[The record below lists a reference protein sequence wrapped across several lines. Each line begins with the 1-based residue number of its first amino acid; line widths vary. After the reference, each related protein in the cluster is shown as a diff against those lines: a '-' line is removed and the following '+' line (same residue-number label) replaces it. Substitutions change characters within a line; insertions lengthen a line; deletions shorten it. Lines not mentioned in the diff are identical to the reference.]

1 MTEGT
6 EEHQGRCS
14 PSPVLL
20 AMAGRWDEQTWLN
33 RHMEIG
39 EHWAYRARPK
49 ELGGAVRQVEI
60 VRVGGPGR
68 SGWLHVRF
76 LEGDAA
82 GLQEWV
88 RPGSLVARGRT
99 SRRSARTT
107 RRSWRWPKSSRHVRG
122 SAEFEAARMIL
133 GFVRPKSKLRLRRRR
148 ADAGI
153 LELSRLDE
161 TAPGLSAWTPRSF
174 AATHGAREPRAA
186 CVWPG
191 GRSLSASPVTWP
203 AVSPTRSFR
212 RWTAGSRPSIRSVP
226 SPPGTPTAVRDDRK
240 LDAEAAV
247 LRTVREWCGQD
258 KAERYD
264 ELVALRAEVIRLGE
278 LVEKAVKALRD
289 RGHGVIASTIERD
302 LGVHISSLD
311 PDVRR

>member
-1 MTEGT
+1 
-6 EEHQGRCS
+6 
-14 PSPVLL
+14 
-20 AMAGRWDEQTWLN
+20 
-33 RHMEIG
+33 MEIG

-49 ELGGAVRQVEI
+49 DLGSAVRQVEV

-68 SGWLHVRF
+68 SGWIHVRF

-88 RPGSLVARGRT
+88 GSGSLVAPWADADTFRADDAAELT
-99 SRRSARTT
+99 LVEA
-107 RRSWRWPKSSRHVRG
+107 SRHVRG
-122 SAEFEAARMIL
+122 STEFEAARMIL
-133 GFVRPKSKLRLRRRR
+133 GFVRPKNRLRLRRTV
-148 ADAGI
+148 ADAGV

-161 TAPGLSAWTPRSF
+161 TA
-174 AATHGAREPRAA
+174 
-186 CVWPG
+186 
-191 GRSLSASPVTWP
+191 SLIGMDASELRGDTMVFENRYGMCLAGWPVTERIARHVAGRLADEILPEADRKQRDIEQERAQPSWY
-203 AVSPTRSFR
+203 SYSR
-212 RWTAGSRPSIRSVP
+212 R
-226 SPPGTPTAVRDDRK
+226 DERK

-247 LRTVREWCGQD
+247 LRTVRSWCGQD
-258 KAERYD
+258 KADRYD

>member
-1 MTEGT
+1 
-6 EEHQGRCS
+6 
-14 PSPVLL
+14 
-20 AMAGRWDEQTWLN
+20 
-33 RHMEIG
+33 MEIG

-49 ELGGAVRQVEI
+49 ELGGAVRKVEV

-68 SGWLHVRF
+68 SASIHVRF
-76 LEGDAA
+76 LQGDAA
-82 GLQEWV
+82 GLQEWIS
-88 RPGSLVARGRT
+88 PGCLVTLWADVDTFR
-99 SRRSARTT
+99 ADDAAELALAEV
-107 RRSWRWPKSSRHVRG
+107 SSHVRG
-122 SAEFEAARMIL
+122 STDFEAARMVV
-133 GFVRPKSKLRLRRRR
+133 GFVRPKNKLRLRRTV
-148 ADAGI
+148 ADAGV

-161 TAPGLSAWTPRSF
+161 TASLIGMD
-174 AATHGAREPRAA
+174 AAELRGDAMVYENRHGMCLAG
-186 CVWPG
+186 W
-191 GRSLSASPVTWP
+191 PVTERV
-203 AVSPTRSFR
+203 ARYM
-212 RWTAGSRPSIRSVP
+212 AGRLADEILPELDRKQQAIEQERAQPSWYSYGR
-226 SPPGTPTAVRDDRK
+226 RDDRK

-302 LGVHISSLD
+302 LGVHVASLD

>member
-1 MTEGT
+1 
-6 EEHQGRCS
+6 
-14 PSPVLL
+14 
-20 AMAGRWDEQTWLN
+20 
-33 RHMEIG
+33 MEIG

-49 ELGGAVRQVEI
+49 ELGGAVRQVEV

-68 SGWLHVRF
+68 SGWVHVRF

-88 RPGSLVARGRT
+88 SSGSLVAPWADVDTFR
-99 SRRSARTT
+99 ADDAAELALVE
-107 RRSWRWPKSSRHVRG
+107 SSRHVRG
-122 SAEFEAARMIL
+122 STEFEAARMIL
-133 GFVRPKSKLRLRRRR
+133 GFVRPKNRLRLRRTV
-148 ADAGI
+148 ADAGV

-161 TAPGLSAWTPRSF
+161 TAPLIGMDAVELRGDTMVFENHRGMCLAGW
-174 AATHGAREPRAA
+174 
-186 CVWPG
+186 
-191 GRSLSASPVTWP
+191 PVTERI
-203 AVSPTRSFR
+203 ARHV
-212 RWTAGSRPSIRSVP
+212 AGRLADEILPEVDRKQQDIEQERSRPSWYSYSR
-226 SPPGTPTAVRDDRK
+226 RDERK

-247 LRTVREWCGQD
+247 LRTVRAWCGQD
-258 KAERYD
+258 KADRYD

>member
-1 MTEGT
+1 
-6 EEHQGRCS
+6 
-14 PSPVLL
+14 
-20 AMAGRWDEQTWLN
+20 
-33 RHMEIG
+33 MEIG

-49 ELGGAVRQVEI
+49 ELGGAVRQVEV

-68 SGWLHVRF
+68 SGWIHVRF

-88 RPGSLVARGRT
+88 SSGSLVAPWSDVDAFR
-99 SRRSARTT
+99 ANDAAELALV
-107 RRSWRWPKSSRHVRG
+107 KSSRHVRG
-122 SAEFEAARMIL
+122 TTEFEAARMIL
-133 GFVRPKSKLRLRRRR
+133 GFVRPKNRLRLRRRV
-148 ADAGI
+148 ADAGV

-161 TAPGLSAWTPRSF
+161 TAPLIGME
-174 AATHGAREPRAA
+174 AAELRGDIMVFENHRGMCLAG
-186 CVWPG
+186 W
-191 GRSLSASPVTWP
+191 PVTERIARHVAGRLADEILPEVDRKQQDIEQERAQSSWY
-203 AVSPTRSFR
+203 SYSR
-212 RWTAGSRPSIRSVP
+212 R
-226 SPPGTPTAVRDDRK
+226 DERK
-240 LDAEAAV
+240 LDADAAV
-247 LRTVREWCGQD
+247 LRTVRAWCGQD
-258 KAERYD
+258 KADRYD